1 MFEEV
6 IAFAEVKKEVGR
18 RFRGSSDFS
27 DTFKCS
33 RFQAVFQV
41 KQFRTKTLVETLL
54 CKKVSFWLSKMFR

>member
-6 IAFAEVKKEVGR
+6 IEFAEVKKEVGR

-33 RFQAVFQV
+33 HFQAVFQV
-41 KQFRTKTLVETLL
+41 KQFRTKTLVET
-54 CKKVSFWLSKMFR
+54 SP